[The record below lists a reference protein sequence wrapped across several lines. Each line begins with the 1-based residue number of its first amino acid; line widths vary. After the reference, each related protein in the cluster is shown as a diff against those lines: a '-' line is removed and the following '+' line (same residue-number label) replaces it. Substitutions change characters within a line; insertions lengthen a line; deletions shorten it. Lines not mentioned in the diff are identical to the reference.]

1 MKIIV
6 AGSGV
11 GELALHFLDRL
22 GIAVVKVLSK
32 FDLRRLCR
40 VVNAT
45 PLARMGPPTP
55 EEAAFVDVM
64 VVVVRVDATRRS
76 VTRASKPNNS
86 TT

>member
-45 PLARMGPPTP
+45 PLARMGPPLQKKQ
-55 EEAAFVDVM
+55 
-64 VVVVRVDATRRS
+64 
-76 VTRASKPNNS
+76 ASS
-86 TT
+86 MSWR